1 MIFINK
7 KMASLISNIESAAV
21 GPALTSRSGTKI
33 NSLAAVNGAPIY
45 WITPE
50 LTVPF
55 FSATGFNGEVDR
67 INLCLQL
74 DDTTYEFLQPLE
86 QALKKLAVKTLGL
99 DERDF
104 TPIIKVNPQYGT
116 RLLKCKVQRTGTY
129 STIFWSAGD
138 EATKMQ
144 IDMPEELAQT
154 MVRVRIQFSGIWQQ
168 GRSFGI
174 SLKAVDVEC
183 HGEAAAQMHECPF

>member
-1 MIFINK
+1 
-7 KMASLISNIESAAV
+7 MASLISNIESAAV
-21 GPALTSRSGTKI
+21 GPAITSRSGTKI
-33 NSLAAVNGAPIY
+33 NSLATKSGAPIF

-50 LTVPF
+50 LLVPF
-55 FSATGFNGEVDR
+55 SASGFQGEVDR

-74 DDTTYEFLQPLE
+74 DDTTYEFLEPIQE
-86 QALKKLAVKTLGL
+86 ALKQLACKTLGL

-104 TPIIKVNPQYGT
+104 TPVIKVNPQYGT
-116 RLLKCKVQRTGTY
+116 RLLKCKVQRTGHY

-138 EATKMQ
+138 EATKQQ

-154 MVRVRIQFSGIWQQ
+154 MVRVRIQLSGIWQQ

-174 SLKAVDVEC
+174 SLRATDVEC
-183 HGEAAAQMHECPF
+183 HGDAVAQAHECPF